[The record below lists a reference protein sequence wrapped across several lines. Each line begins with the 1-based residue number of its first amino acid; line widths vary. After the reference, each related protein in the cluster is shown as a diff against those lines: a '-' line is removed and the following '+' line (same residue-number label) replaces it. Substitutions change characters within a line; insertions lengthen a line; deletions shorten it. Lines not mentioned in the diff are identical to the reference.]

1 MFFQVPQFAV
11 LLLVPALFLGIY
23 VVRQRRRR
31 KFALRY
37 ASVELVREAQRGR
50 GWRRHIP
57 AAFFLLS
64 TTALVLALMQP
75 AVLVREPSDEAII
88 ILALDVSASMWA
100 NDLYPNRMEAAKNAA
115 QQFVKELPSKMR
127 VGVVSFSETSY
138 LNQVPTTNRDDIQKA
153 IAKLQPRSGTAI
165 GNGLLTSLDALYG
178 GMGGEVPLTP
188 QGEYAPAVIV
198 LLTDGE
204 NTDGPSPLEIVP
216 QAAEH
221 GIRVYTIG
229 VGTPNATTVQV
240 GSSMLHARLDE
251 ETLQE
256 IARVTDAKYYNA
268 SNEKDLRAVYE
279 NLTTQLVTR
288 FQPQG
293 ISFLF
298 ITAAFFLGVLAMMF
312 SIVWST
318 RLP

>member
-1 MFFQVPQFAV
+1 MFFQVPQFAILLFV
-11 LLLVPALFLGIY
+11 LALFLGIY
-23 VVRQRRRR
+23 LVRQRRRR

-64 TTALVLALMQP
+64 SSALVFALMQP

-88 ILALDVSASMWA
+88 MLALDVSASMWA

-115 QQFVKELPSKMR
+115 QQFVNELPPKMR

-138 LNQVPTTNRDDIQKA
+138 LNQAPTTNRDDIQKA

-178 GMGGEVPLTP
+178 GMGGELPLTAH
-188 QGEYAPAVIV
+188 GEYAPAIIV

-204 NTDGPSPLEIVP
+204 NTEGPSPLEIVP

-240 GSSMLHARLDE
+240 GSSMLRARLDE

-268 SNEKDLRAVYE
+268 SSEQDLHDVYE

-288 FQPQG
+288 FQPQD

-298 ITAAFFLGVLAMMF
+298 VTTAFFFGVLAMMF
-312 SIVWST
+312 SIVWSN